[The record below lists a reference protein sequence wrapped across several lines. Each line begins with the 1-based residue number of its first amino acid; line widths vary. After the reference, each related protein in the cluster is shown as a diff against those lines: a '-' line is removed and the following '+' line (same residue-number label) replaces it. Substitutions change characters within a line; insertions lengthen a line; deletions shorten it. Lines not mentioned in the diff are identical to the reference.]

1 MTTVAGPEATPDLLK
16 QLKAALSQ
24 QSSTPKA
31 SENKPTEDFSTTLR
45 RLEDAINAP
54 DNDGMNG

>member
-1 MTTVAGPEATPDLLK
+1 MTTVTGPEATPDLLK
-16 QLKAALSQ
+16 SLQAALAQ

-31 SENKPTEDFSTTLR
+31 SEHKPVEDFAATLR

-54 DNDGMNG
+54 DRDGDD